1 MPDFR
6 EFAAL
11 LALLMLILLF
21 SVDAAAQAT
30 AAPAIV
36 DPHSY
41 ARPQEVAVKHLALD
55 LNVDFSQKKLAG
67 TAALTI
73 ENKTR
78 ATELHLDTRD
88 LDVTKV
94 TLGPGN
100 STTKFRLGDTVEFL
114 GRELIIEIGPETRLV
129 TVHYSTRPSAAALQW
144 LEPAQTA
151 GRKHPFLFTQSQAI
165 LARTWAPVQDTPS
178 VRFTYDATVR
188 VPRELLAVMSADNPT
203 TKNADGIYRF
213 KMPEPIPSYLLAL
226 AVGDL
231 EFRALGPRAGV
242 YAEPAVVKQAAWE
255 FADTPKMID
264 AAEKLYGPYRWGRY
278 DLLILPPSFPF
289 GGMENPR
296 LTFATP
302 TIIAKD
308 RSLVSLVA
316 HELAHS
322 WSGNLVTNAT
332 WNDFWLNEGFT
343 VYFEQ
348 RIMEALYGREY
359 AEMLAIIELGE
370 LQTDMKSLKP
380 ADTHLLLDL
389 KGRDPDEG
397 MNQVAYVKG
406 AMFLRMLEEAVG
418 RQRFD
423 RFLRAYFDKFAF
435 QSMTT
440 EQFLDYLR
448 ANLLNSDQQLEARLK
463 IDAWVNGPGL
473 PSNAPQP
480 KSARLQKVEAQAAK
494 FSAGTPAKQLATKGW
509 STQEWLHFLRSL
521 GDLDVGKMAALDAA
535 FKFTHS
541 GNAEVTTAWL
551 LKAIQ
556 AKYEA
561 AYPRLEEF
569 LTTVGRRKLL
579 KPLYEALART
589 PEGKQMARRIYTK
602 ARPGYH
608 AVSQQT
614 IDQIL
619 GYKPA

>member
-100 STTKFRLGDTVEFL
+100 STTKFRLGDAVEFL

-151 GRKHPFLFTQSQAI
+151 GKKHPFLFTQSQAI

-480 KSARLQKVEAQAAK
+480 KSVRVQKVEAQAAK

-589 PEGKQMARRIYTK
+589 PEGKQMARRIYAK